1 MVQAV
6 GSAVRPVEAELVTH
20 GATQHLAYGHAKR
33 LCLYVDKRVLDR
45 CDRLLDQATRRLT
58 CFRVEVCSDAFDRS
72 RVPSDQGLG
81 KLQYD
86 ASEPLR
92 AVALVVFWP
101 TDDSGVRLDL

>member
-20 GATQHLAYGHAKR
+20 GATQHLAYGYAKR
-33 LCLYVDKRVLDR
+33 LCLYVDERVLDR
-45 CDRLLDQATRRLT
+45 RDRLLDQAARRLT
-58 CFRVEVCSDAFDRS
+58 RFCVEVCRDAFDRS
-72 RVPSDQGLG
+72 RVLADQGLG

-92 AVALVVFWP
+92 AVALIVF
-101 TDDSGVRLDL
+101 

>member
-20 GATQHLAYGHAKR
+20 WATQHLAYGHAKR
-33 LCLYVDKRVLDR
+33 LCLYVDERVLNR
-45 CDRLLDQATRRLT
+45 RDRLLDEATRCLAR
-58 CFRVEVCSDAFDRS
+58 FRVEVSSDAFDRS
-72 RVPSDQGLG
+72 RVLADQGLG

-92 AVALVVFWP
+92 TVALVVF
-101 TDDSGVRLDL
+101 